1 MEHTRTTPQQ
11 SVILKKIGYD
21 VPTTKFY
28 TVSNGDTMYTAD
40 TFNHNLREL
49 AMSAPNLTDV
59 ATWLRK
65 EHGWHVAV
73 ISTNKNKFW
82 LFIVTDCEGFEYHY
96 GKADD
101 ENTFSTHDLAL
112 SAGIDFILT
121 KLNEDETHST
131 SQNSR
136 NSG

>member
-11 SVILKKIGYD
+11 SVLLKKIGYD
-21 VPTTKFY
+21 VPDTHYWLDHLPKGFIEEEREDAEDYNNGYSWHY
-28 TVSNGDTMYTAD
+28 T
-40 TFNHNLREL
+40 R
-49 AMSAPNLTDV
+49 PKLTDV
-59 ATWLRK
+59 ATWLRT

-101 ENTFSTHDLAL
+101 EYTFATHDLAL

-121 KLNEDETHST
+121 KLNEDES
-131 SQNSR
+131 N
-136 NSG
+136 

>member
-21 VPTTKFY
+21 VP
-28 TVSNGDTMYTAD
+28 DTCYYKDGILKDACMANYNS
-40 TFNHNLREL
+40 FEN
-49 AMSAPNLTDV
+49 AMSAPKLTYA

-73 ISTNKNKFW
+73 IAGHKFRSW
-82 LFIVTDCEGFEYHY
+82 SWAI
-96 GKADD
+96 ADD
-101 ENTFSTHDLAL
+101 DGHAYTYGYEDDHTPYKTHDLAL

-121 KLNEDETHST
+121 KLNEDDTHPT
-131 SQNSR
+131 N
-136 NSG
+136 